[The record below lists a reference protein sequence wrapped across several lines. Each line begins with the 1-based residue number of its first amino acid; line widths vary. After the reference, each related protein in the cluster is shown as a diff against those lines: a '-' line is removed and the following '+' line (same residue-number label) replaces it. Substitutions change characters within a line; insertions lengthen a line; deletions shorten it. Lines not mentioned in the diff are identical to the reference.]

1 MSTSGLSRTFGWSF
15 ALAAITALALL
26 LIGEASYHRSIDALN
41 ESKELYAK
49 RAELAR
55 LLRYTLDIETGQRG
69 FLLTGKDYYLKPYTD
84 ASELMGATLAELTQ
98 HYRKHPE
105 QLPEYERVA
114 KAVETKLS
122 EVAETVQLYRDGRH
136 EAWNAILQADIGKE
150 SQDVIRNSV
159 LKLVE
164 LENTRLQGHE
174 KQVVQT
180 LLISRLGVATL
191 TVLSL
196 LAFYFYLRQ
205 ARELIVQRER
215 QRAELQTERDQ
226 LENEVRRRT
235 EELTV
240 LARHLQ
246 TTQEAERSHLARELH
261 DELGA
266 LFTSAKLDVARLQ
279 AKLPQGTPDLQERL
293 KHLNASL
300 NSGIELKRRIIEDLR
315 PSALGHFGLS
325 VSLDILT
332 REFAQRS
339 GLVVDAQIEPL
350 KLGESRDLTVYRF
363 VQEAL
368 TNIAKYAKATRV
380 DVRLAAVEGGAQVT
394 VSDDGV
400 GFDPW
405 RVRRAAHGI
414 SGMRFRVEA
423 EGGEMT
429 VDARPGAGCRLVAW
443 LPDTRPAAVPE
454 DSNFAALNAAGTG

>member
-1 MSTSGLSRTFGWSF
+1 MSTVAPSRTFGLSF
-15 ALAAITALALL
+15 AAAAVTALALL
-26 LIGEASYHRSIDALN
+26 LIGEASYHRSIDSLS
-41 ESKELYAK
+41 ETKELYDK

-84 ASELMGATLAELTQ
+84 ASEKMGATLDKLTQ
-98 HYRKHPE
+98 HYKKHPQ
-105 QLPEYERVA
+105 QLPEYERLSR
-114 KAVETKLS
+114 AVETKLS

-136 EAWNAILQADIGKE
+136 DAWNAILQADIGKE
-150 SQDVIRNSV
+150 SQDVIRKSV
-159 LKLVE
+159 NQLVE
-164 LENTRLQGHE
+164 EENVRLAGHE
-174 KQVVQT
+174 KQVLQT

-215 QRAELQTERDQ
+215 QRAELQAERDQ
-226 LENEVRRRT
+226 LEHEVRRRT
-235 EELTV
+235 EDLTV
-240 LARHLQ
+240 LARNLQ

-279 AKLPQGTPDLQERL
+279 ARLPAAPELQERL

-339 GLVVDAQIEPL
+339 GLVIDAEIEPL
-350 KLGESRDLTVYRF
+350 KLGENRDLTVYRF

-380 DVRLAAVEGGAQVT
+380 EVRLQSVDGGTQVT

-400 GFDPW
+400 GFDPV

-429 VDARPGAGCRLVAW
+429 VDSRPGTGCRLVAW
-443 LPDTRPAAVPE
+443 LPQALPVVPE
-454 DSNFAALNAAGTG
+454 DSGFDALHTAGAG

>member
-1 MSTSGLSRTFGWSF
+1 MSPPPPRTLGLSF

-26 LIGEASYHRSIDALN
+26 LIGEASYYRSVDAVA
-41 ESKELYAK
+41 ETKMLYAK

-55 LLRYTLDIETGQRG
+55 LLRYTIDAETSQRG
-69 FLLTGKDYYLKPYTD
+69 FLMSGRDDYLKPYQD
-84 ASELMGATLAELTQ
+84 ASERIGGTLNELTL
-98 HYRKHPE
+98 HYRRHPE
-105 QLPEYERVA
+105 QLAEYERLTR
-114 KAVETKLS
+114 AVETKLS
-122 EVAETVQLYRDGRH
+122 MVAETVGLYRDGRK
-136 EAWNAILQADIGKE
+136 EAWAAIIESDIGKE
-150 SQDVIRNSV
+150 TQETIRDSINKLIEIENQRISV
-159 LKLVE
+159 
-164 LENTRLQGHE
+164 HE
-174 KQVVQT
+174 QRVVQT

-196 LAFYFYLRQ
+196 MAFYFYLRQ

-215 QRAELQTERDQ
+215 QRAELQSERDL
-226 LENEVRRRT
+226 LEEQVRRRT
-235 EELTV
+235 QELTV
-240 LARHLQ
+240 LARNLQ

-279 AKLPQGTPDLQERL
+279 ARLPSATPELQERL

-332 REFAQRS
+332 REFAKRS
-339 GLVVDAQIEPL
+339 GLTLDVEIEPM
-350 KLGESRDLTVYRF
+350 KLGENGDLTVYRF

-380 DVRLAAVEGGAQVT
+380 EVRLQERDGGAQVM
-394 VSDDGV
+394 VADNGM

-405 RVRRAAHGI
+405 RVRRSAHGI

-429 VDARPGAGCRLVAW
+429 VDSRPGEGCRLVAW
-443 LPDTRPAAVPE
+443 LPSVRPPQPE
-454 DSNFAALNAAGTG
+454 DSGFDALSPLPATT